1 MNQIKNIYCLAPVF
15 NDWESFS
22 ILIENIRNLQKIY
35 STSYLFSIISINDGS
50 TEEIELNIEG
60 LEVELTIIN
69 LKINVGHQRAI
80 AVGLQY
86 IYNEVD
92 NCDFIVVMDSDGE
105 DNPED
110 ITALIDMSRLQNDSK
125 IIFAERKKRQESPL
139 FKTGYFFYKYL
150 FYFLSGQKISFGN
163 FSLIPK
169 KLLGKVV
176 FQNNIWNHYSGGII
190 QSKIPFDKVLI
201 DRGKRYKG
209 VSKMNF
215 NSLILHGL
223 SSIAVYFDF
232 LSLRI
237 LRYSVYGILIC
248 FASVSYIL
256 YQKIFTNNAIPGWAS
271 SLILIIS
278 GIILQLFSV
287 TLIVLLLQLS
297 SRKNISAP
305 NAKVYLDF
313 IENKQVFISKS

>member
-110 ITALIDMSRLQNDSK
+110 IIGT
-125 IIFAERKKRQESPL
+125 
-139 FKTGYFFYKYL
+139 
-150 FYFLSGQKISFGN
+150 
-163 FSLIPK
+163 
-169 KLLGKVV
+169 
-176 FQNNIWNHYSGGII
+176 
-190 QSKIPFDKVLI
+190 
-201 DRGKRYKG
+201 
-209 VSKMNF
+209 
-215 NSLILHGL
+215 
-223 SSIAVYFDF
+223 
-232 LSLRI
+232 
-237 LRYSVYGILIC
+237 
-248 FASVSYIL
+248 
-256 YQKIFTNNAIPGWAS
+256 
-271 SLILIIS
+271 
-278 GIILQLFSV
+278 
-287 TLIVLLLQLS
+287 
-297 SRKNISAP
+297 KN
-305 NAKVYLDF
+305 KF
-313 IENKQVFISKS
+313 W